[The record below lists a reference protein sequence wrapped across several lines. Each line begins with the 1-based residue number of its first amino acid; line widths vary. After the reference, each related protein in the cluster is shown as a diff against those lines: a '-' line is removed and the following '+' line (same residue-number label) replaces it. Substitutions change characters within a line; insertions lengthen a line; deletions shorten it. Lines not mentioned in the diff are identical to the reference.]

1 MTSDDT
7 VPVTDA
13 PAASI
18 PAASTP
24 AASDDAPAD
33 KIYKLPS
40 SAGQM
45 ATVFMTQMRLYA
57 KGKLVWALIFFT
69 MLIPILAY
77 SGMAETILG
86 FFGMLASTSYLLIL
100 LTILLPT
107 IPATVAG
114 KLMSSEFRNRT
125 VYLIFPLPVSRTS
138 FYIGKFLAA
147 LVLCV
152 GIFSLAYGLAI
163 LAGSDLYG
171 PSYPN
176 DVLSSFI
183 VVMAAVFAFTAMAC
197 GLSPYF
203 KRGSAGLMIPLMTF
217 LPIVLTLVLAVYV
230 DAGSPLWDLKVLP
243 PFSGY
248 QALQMID
255 AGIGGALFGM
265 VFEMIIGTYEMY
277 AYLTASLVWGAA
289 FLTLGLLR
297 VRGKEL

>member
-1 MTSDDT
+1 MTSDDP
-7 VPVTDA
+7 VPVTD
-13 PAASI
+13 
-18 PAASTP
+18 TP
-24 AASDDAPAD
+24 AADMPSVSDDAPVG
-33 KIYKLPS
+33 KIYRLPS

-57 KGKLVWALIFFT
+57 KGKLIWILIFFAL
-69 MLIPILAY
+69 LIPILAY
-77 SGMAETILG
+77 SGMAETILE
-86 FFGMLASTSYLLIL
+86 FLDMFASTSYLLIL
-100 LTILLPT
+100 LPLLLVV
-107 IPATVAG
+107 IPATVG
-114 KLMSSEFRNRT
+114 GRTMSSEFRNRT
-125 VYLIFPLPVSRTS
+125 VYLIFPLPVSRTT

-152 GIFSLAYGLAI
+152 GIFALAYGGAV

-183 VVMAAVFAFTAMAC
+183 VCIAAVFAFVAMAC

-203 KRGSAGLMIPLMTF
+203 KRGSAGMIISLMIF
-217 LPIVLTLVLAVYV
+217 LPVILTMLLAVYV
-230 DAGSPLWDLKVLP
+230 DADSALWNLKVLP
-243 PFSGY
+243 PFSAY

-255 AGIGGALFGM
+255 AGIGGPFFGM
-265 VFEMIIGTYEMY
+265 IFEMIVGTYEMY
-277 AYLTASLVWGAA
+277 AYLAASALWGAA